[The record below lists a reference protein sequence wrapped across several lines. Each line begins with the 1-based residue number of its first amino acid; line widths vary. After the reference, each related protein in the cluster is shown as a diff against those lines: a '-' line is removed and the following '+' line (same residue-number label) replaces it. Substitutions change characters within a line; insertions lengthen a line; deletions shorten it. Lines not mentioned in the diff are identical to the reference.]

1 MAEKQ
6 TIDQYLPQLI
16 KNTRSARIQSEKRL
30 LEFDTLLKHAT
41 VYYAC
46 ISTLLSIVPLFL
58 NSSIG
63 IWKDRITFLA
73 IASAIIIT
81 VCTIYASGQN
91 YAVRAEQ
98 MRHAYIELQRLW
110 LRIDNL
116 KAESTK
122 DRGILFEI
130 AERYVDIV
138 ASTENHTENDYLF
151 GVKEKVTDSDEI
163 IRLTRY
169 IFLRFMVYIG
179 LPVILVAISILTI
192 G

>member
-1 MAEKQ
+1 MAEKP

-151 GVKEKVTDSDEI
+151 GVKEKVTDGDEI

>member
-6 TIDQYLPQLI
+6 TMSHYLPRLI
-16 KNTRSARIQSEKRL
+16 KNTRLARIQSEKRL

-41 VYYAC
+41 IYYAC

-58 NSSIG
+58 SSSFEL
-63 IWKDRITFLA
+63 WQERITFLS

-81 VCTIYASGQN
+81 ICTIYASGQN

-98 MRHAYIELQRLW
+98 MRHAYLELQRLW
-110 LRIDNL
+110 IRVDSL
-116 KAESTK
+116 KSDSAK
-122 DRGILFEI
+122 DVGTLSEI

-151 GVKEKVTDSDEI
+151 GVGEKVTEADEN
-163 IRLTRY
+163 IRRARY
-169 IFLRFMVYIG
+169 LLLRFMVYIG
-179 LPVILVAISILTI
+179 LPAILVAISILVI

>member
-6 TIDQYLPQLI
+6 TMNQYLPQLI

-30 LEFDTLLKHAT
+30 LEFDTLLRHAT
-41 VYYAC
+41 IYYAC
-46 ISTLLSIVPLFL
+46 ITTLLSIVPLFL
-58 NSSIG
+58 NG
-63 IWKDRITFLA
+63 PFEMWRDRIAFLS

-81 VCTIYASGQN
+81 ICTIYASGQN

-110 LRIDNL
+110 LQVDNI
-116 KAESTK
+116 KADSKKSATT
-122 DRGILFEI
+122 LYEI

-138 ASTENHTENDYLF
+138 ASTENHTESDYLL
-151 GVKEKVTDSDEI
+151 GVREKATDADEV
-163 IRLTRY
+163 IRRARY
-169 IFLRFMVYIG
+169 ILLRFMVYIG
-179 LPVILVAISILTI
+179 LPTILVAVSILVI

>member
-1 MAEKQ
+1 MAEKP

-151 GVKEKVTDSDEI
+151 GVKEKVTDGDEI

-169 IFLRFMVYIG
+169 FFLRFIVYIG